1 MRIRHLA
8 PIVVAAAQGWRDELP
23 DRYRAAAEAG
33 IPVADLFEATL
44 QVFLFAG
51 YPRTIGAFEALH
63 EALHETLPD
72 VEDAAGAAPLEAD
85 RDDFAERGRATF
97 AKVYGEHTDR
107 VLAKLE
113 GLHPDFARYVIH
125 DAYGQ
130 VLSRPFLPLKE
141 RELLAVAMLAA
152 LDLPPQLRSH
162 MHGAREAGATELEL
176 EYAIQAGRDGV
187 VVRRGSRNA

>member
-1 MRIRHLA
+1 MRIQHLSS
-8 PIVVAAAQGWRDELP
+8 IVVAAAQGWRDELP
-23 DRYRAAAEAG
+23 TRYTAAAEAG
-33 IPVADLFEATL
+33 IPVSDLFEATL

-63 EALHETLPD
+63 EAFPD
-72 VEDAAGAAPLEAD
+72 AEGPPTEPD
-85 RDDFAERGRATF
+85 RDDFAARGRETF
-97 AKVYGEHTDR
+97 EKVYAEHTET
-107 VLAKLE
+107 VLAKLD

-130 VLSRPFLPLKE
+130 VLARPFLPLKE

-162 MHGAREAGATELEL
+162 MKGARAAGATEAEL
-176 EYAIQAGRDGV
+176 EIALEQGRDGV
-187 VVRRGSRNA
+187 VVRRSSKSD